1 MSVTLVENPAPTAPR
16 TLWWLLACVLLVVGL
31 AIVSLNV
38 GASRMNLLHLFT
50 DPDDR
55 ITQLLF
61 VSRWPRTLALVLAGA
76 ALAVAGLILQMM
88 ARNRLVEPSMVGT
101 VDAAA
106 FGVLLCTIIAP
117 SMALWLKFSLVT
129 VCAAL
134 GTLLFLAVLKR
145 IPLRS
150 ALIVPL
156 VGLVLAGV
164 IHAGSSLVAHQFE
177 LSQAL
182 RAWNSG
188 DFSAILRGRYELLW
202 VAASIMLLAMFLADR
217 FTVMGM
223 GEDFAT
229 NVGVNY
235 KWLMVCGVLLVSMIV
250 SSVVIIAGAL
260 PFIGLIVPN
269 LVRLIIGD
277 NVRRAIPLV
286 ALVGAALMLA
296 ADLLGR
302 LLIHPYEIPSANILA
317 ICGSAVF
324 IVILLRGRKQW
335 A

>member
-1 MSVTLVENPAPTAPR
+1 MAATLSVTPLPKQARTA
-16 TLWWLLACVLLVVGL
+16 WWLFGLVLLVFILSV
-31 AIVSLNV
+31 VSLNV

-61 VSRWPRTLALVLAGA
+61 VSRWPRTLALILAGA
-76 ALAVAGLILQMM
+76 SLAVAGLILQMM

-106 FGVLLCTIIAP
+106 FGVLRCTIIAP
-117 SMALWLKFSLVT
+117 SMALWLKFGVVSVF
-129 VCAAL
+129 AAL

-182 RAWNSG
+182 RAWSSG
-188 DFSAILRGRYELLW
+188 DFSAVLRGRYELLW
-202 VAASIMLLAMFLADR
+202 VAAGIMLLAMLLAER

-223 GEDFAT
+223 GKDFAT

-235 KWLMVCGVLLVSMIV
+235 QWLLACGVVLVSMIV
-250 SSVVIIAGAL
+250 ASVVIIAGAL

-269 LVRLIIGD
+269 LIRLITGD
-277 NVRRAIPLV
+277 NLRRAIPLV
-286 ALVGAALMLA
+286 ALAGAALMLA
-296 ADLLGR
+296 ADFLGR
-302 LLIHPYEIPSANILA
+302 ILIHPYEIPSANILA
-317 ICGSAVF
+317 ICGSLVF
-324 IVILLRGRKQW
+324 LVILLRGRRQW